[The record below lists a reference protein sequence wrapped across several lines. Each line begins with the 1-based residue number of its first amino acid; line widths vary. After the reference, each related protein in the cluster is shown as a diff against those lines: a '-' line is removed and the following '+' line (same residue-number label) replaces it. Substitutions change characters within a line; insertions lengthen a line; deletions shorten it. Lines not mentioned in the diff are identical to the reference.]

1 MNCKECMY
9 HRTSDM
15 SNYGVCFRFPQVVNT
30 AVNHWCG
37 EFKGV
42 KVAPTIEDWSEANL
56 CVTIS
61 EDKPKRGK
69 KNVDKT
75 GE

>member
-1 MNCKECMY
+1 
-9 HRTSDM
+9 M

-37 EFKGV
+37 EFKELT
-42 KVAPTIEDWSEANL
+42 KVVE
-56 CVTIS
+56 VV
-61 EDKPKRGK
+61 EDKPKRGRK
-69 KNVDKT
+69 SVDKT

>member
-1 MNCKECMY
+1 MTCKECVY

-37 EFKGV
+37 EFKNV
-42 KVAPTIEDWSEANL
+42 QNNVQIIEEKLVN
-56 CVTIS
+56 
-61 EDKPKRGK
+61 KRGRK
-69 KNVDKT
+69 SANQT
-75 GE
+75 TE

>member
-1 MNCKECMY
+1 MSNCKECKY

-37 EFKGV
+37 EFKNV
-42 KVAPTIEDWSEANL
+42 QYITQNNVQITEEKLIN
-56 CVTIS
+56 
-61 EDKPKRGK
+61 KRGRK
-69 KNVDKT
+69 SVDKT

>member
-1 MNCKECMY
+1 MTCKECVY

-37 EFKGV
+37 EFKNV
-42 KVAPTIEDWSEANL
+42 QNNVQNNVQDTVQVIEEKLVN
-56 CVTIS
+56 
-61 EDKPKRGK
+61 KRGRK
-69 KNVDKT
+69 SANQT
-75 GE
+75 TE

>member
-1 MNCKECMY
+1 MSNCKECKY

-37 EFKGV
+37 EFKTI
-42 KVAPTIEDWSEANL
+42 KVEPTIEDWQNIN
-56 CVTIS
+56 VQVS
-61 EDKPKRGK
+61 EDKSKRGRK
-69 KNVDKT
+69 SANQT
-75 GE
+75 TE